1 MAILFDVRIQKSLFA
16 PPVSSY
22 LHLLPYMKKLLK
34 FIYSEKAT
42 KFCEIFPLLLT
53 TVYTVK
59 SKVKISQNFVAFSK
73 YMKFTGGLCRAA
85 QVHQGG
91 ETEGEHGPAG
101 LEVGEGGDVG
111 AGQHGEGK
119 YLYQV

>member
-1 MAILFDVRIQKSLFA
+1 M
-16 PPVSSY
+16 
-22 LHLLPYMKKLLK
+22 
-34 FIYSEKAT
+34 
-42 KFCEIFPLLLT
+42 
-53 TVYTVK
+53 
-59 SKVKISQNFVAFSK
+59 N
-73 YMKFTGGLCRAA
+73 FTGGLCRAA

-119 YLYQV
+119 DLYQV